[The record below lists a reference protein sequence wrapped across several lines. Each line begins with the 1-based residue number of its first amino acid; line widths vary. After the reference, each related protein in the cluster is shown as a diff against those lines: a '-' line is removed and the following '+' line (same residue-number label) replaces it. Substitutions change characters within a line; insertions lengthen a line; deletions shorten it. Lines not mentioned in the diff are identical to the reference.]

1 MKVAGFGH
9 HDLSMHD
16 GALHLHGREEYFLC
30 PGDITSQNGGVVAC
44 IE

>member
-1 MKVAGFGH
+1 MKVAGFGP

-16 GALHLHGREEYFLC
+16 GALHLYGRKEYFLC
-30 PGDITSQNGGVVAC
+30 PGYIISQNGGVSC